1 MKKLIKG
8 IREFKKSFYCT
19 HIDLYEELSQGQHPR
34 ALIVCCADSRV
45 GPELLTNAQP
55 GEIFVIRNAGNII
68 PPYGATNG
76 GEGASVEYAVEALG
90 IRNIVVCG
98 HSHCGAMKGLLKLNT
113 LEEKMPLVYNWL
125 KHAEATRLLIKEN
138 YTHLEGEELLNATIA
153 ENVLT
158 QIENLKTYPSVHSK
172 LYDGTLKIYAWIYD
186 MDRGEVWAY
195 DAEKHAYI
203 PPHAQLPEDELDADL
218 LTDVPIT
225 CDIPSGSA
233 ASAASDKGS
242 TNISDPNVSNPHT
255 GNAWYVSS
263 ASSSSGGGGGD
274 SAGASNDNGASNGKS
289 SGNRPSKGA
298 KSVSPAASASTS
310 SGESRE
316 ARWFPRTRLSPE
328 QQDRIYR
335 GSSPR

>member
-8 IREFKKSFYCT
+8 LREFKKSFYCT
-19 HIDLYEELSQGQHPR
+19 HLDLYEELAQGQHPR
-34 ALIVCCADSRV
+34 ALIVCCSDSRV

-76 GEGASVEYAVEALG
+76 GEGASIEYAVEALG
-90 IRNIVVCG
+90 IRNIVICG

-158 QIENLKTYPSVHSK
+158 QIENLKTYPSIHSK
-172 LYDGTLKIYAWIYD
+172 LYDGTLKIYAWVYD

-203 PPHAQLPEDELDADL
+203 PPHAQLPEDDLDPDL
-218 LTDVPIT
+218 LTDAPIT
-225 CDIPSGSA
+225 CDISPGLAAGAATSTNTSNTWHINSASGNSSSSSSSYSGSA
-233 ASAASDKGS
+233 EASNGNGASKGVKSAPSAASE
-242 TNISDPNVSNPHT
+242 
-255 GNAWYVSS
+255 S
-263 ASSSSGGGGGD
+263 ANSGLSSGT
-274 SAGASNDNGASNGKS
+274 A
-289 SGNRPSKGA
+289 
-298 KSVSPAASASTS
+298 
-310 SGESRE
+310 RE
-316 ARWFPRTRLSPE
+316 TRGFPRTRLSPE

-335 GSSPR
+335 GSNPR

>member
-19 HIDLYEELSQGQHPR
+19 HLDLIEELAQGQHPR
-34 ALIVCCADSRV
+34 ALIVCCSDSRV
-45 GPELLTNAQP
+45 GPELLTNAEP

-76 GEGASVEYAVEALG
+76 GEGASIEYAVEALG

-172 LYDGTLKIYAWIYD
+172 LYDNTLKIYAWIYD

-203 PPHAQLPEDELDADL
+203 PPQAQLPEDELDPDL
-218 LTDVPIT
+218 LTDAPIT
-225 CDIPSGSA
+225 CDIPEGSA
-233 ASAASDKGS
+233 ARAASSKSS
-242 TNISDPNVSNPHT
+242 TNAS
-255 GNAWYVSS
+255 NAWYVNS
-263 ASSSSGGGGGD
+263 ASSSSGSGGSG
-274 SAGASNDNGASNGKS
+274 SASPSNSNGASNGN
-289 SGNRPSKGA
+289 GAA
-298 KSVSPAASASTS
+298 KSIKSAPPAASESAN
-310 SGESRE
+310 SGGSRE
-316 ARWFPRTRLSPE
+316 AQWFPRTRLSPE

-335 GSSPR
+335 GSNPR

>member
-1 MKKLIKG
+1 MKELIKG
-8 IREFKKSFYCT
+8 LREFKKSFYCT
-19 HIDLYEELSQGQHPR
+19 HIDLYEELAQGQHPM

-45 GPELLTNAQP
+45 GPELLTNAEP

-76 GEGASVEYAVEALG
+76 GEGASIEYAVEALG
-90 IRNIVVCG
+90 IRDIVICG

-158 QIENLKTYPSVHSK
+158 QIENLKTYPSIHSK

-203 PPHAQLPEDELDADL
+203 PPHAQLPEDELDPDL
-218 LTDVPIT
+218 LTDAPIT
-225 CDIPSGSA
+225 CEIPAGSA
-233 ASAASDKGS
+233 ASAASSKSSS
-242 TNISDPNVSNPHT
+242 TNTSNT
-255 GNAWYVSS
+255 WYVNS
-263 ASSSSGGGGGD
+263 ASSSSGNSDGS
-274 SAGASNDNGASNGKS
+274 SAGALNGNGASNGTGA
-289 SGNRPSKGA
+289 GNGASKGVTSA
-298 KSVSPAASASTS
+298 PPAASETS
-310 SGESRE
+310 SSGASRG
-316 ARWFPRTRLSPE
+316 AHWFPRTRLSPE

-335 GSSPR
+335 GSGSR

>member
-8 IREFKKSFYCT
+8 IRQFKKSFYCT
-19 HIDLYEELSQGQHPR
+19 HLDLYEELAQGQHPR
-34 ALIVCCADSRV
+34 ALIVCCSDSRV
-45 GPELLTNAQP
+45 APELLTNAGP

-76 GEGASVEYAVEALG
+76 GEGASIEYAVEALG
-90 IRNIVVCG
+90 IRDIVICG

-125 KHAEATRLLIKEN
+125 RHAEATRLLIKEN

-158 QIENLKTYPSVHSK
+158 QIENLKTYPSIHSK

-195 DAEKHAYI
+195 DAEKRAYI
-203 PPHAQLPEDELDADL
+203 PPHAQLPEDDLDADL
-218 LTDVPIT
+218 LQEAPIT
-225 CDIPSGSA
+225 CDIPTDA
-233 ASAASDKGS
+233 ASSPANEN
-242 TNISDPNVSNPHT
+242 T
-255 GNAWYVSS
+255 WYVNS
-263 ASSSSGGGGGD
+263 ASAGNNAGGNGSG
-274 SAGASNDNGASNGKS
+274 SAGASSRTAASNGNGSSNGTKS
-289 SGNRPSKGA
+289 APPASSEPVASG
-298 KSVSPAASASTS
+298 T
-310 SGESRE
+310 SRE
-316 ARWFPRTRLSPE
+316 AQWFPRTRLSPE

-335 GSSPR
+335 GSNPR

>member
-19 HIDLYEELSQGQHPR
+19 HIDLYEELAQGQHPR
-34 ALIVCCADSRV
+34 ALIVCCSDSRV
-45 GPELLTNAQP
+45 GPELLTNAKP

-76 GEGASVEYAVEALG
+76 GEGASIEYAVEALG

-158 QIENLKTYPSVHSK
+158 QIENLKTYPSIHSK

-218 LTDVPIT
+218 LTDAPIT
-225 CDIPSGSA
+225 CDIPEGSA
-233 ASAASDKGS
+233 ARAASSKSS
-242 TNISDPNVSNPHT
+242 TNAS
-255 GNAWYVSS
+255 NAWYVNS
-263 ASSSSGGGGGD
+263 ASSSSGSRGSG
-274 SAGASNDNGASNGKS
+274 SASPSNSNGASNGNGVSRSIKS
-289 SGNRPSKGA
+289 AP
-298 KSVSPAASASTS
+298 PAASESAN
-310 SGESRE
+310 SGGSRE
-316 ARWFPRTRLSPE
+316 AQWFPRTRLSPE

-335 GSSPR
+335 GSNPR

>member
-19 HIDLYEELSQGQHPR
+19 HLDLYEELAQGQHPR

-45 GPELLTNAQP
+45 GPELLTNAGP

-76 GEGASVEYAVEALG
+76 GEGASIEYAVEALG
-90 IRNIVVCG
+90 IRDIVICG

-113 LEEKMPLVYNWL
+113 LEEKMPLVYTWL

-158 QIENLKTYPSVHSK
+158 QIENLKTYPSIHSK
-172 LYDGTLKIYAWIYD
+172 LYDSTLKIYAWIYD

-203 PPHAQLPEDELDADL
+203 PPHAQLPQDDLDADL
-218 LTDVPIT
+218 LTDAPIT
-225 CDIPSGSA
+225 CDIPLDSA
-233 ASAASDKGS
+233 ATAASRQS
-242 TNISDPNVSNPHT
+242 TSQSASQST
-255 GNAWYVSS
+255 GNTWYANS
-263 ASSSSGGGGGD
+263 ASSGGG
-274 SAGASNDNGASNGKS
+274 S
-289 SGNRPSKGA
+289 SGGGTGTANGNGVSTGSSSA
-298 KSVSPAASASTS
+298 NGVKSVPAAAAEPAD
-310 SGESRE
+310 SGVSRE
-316 ARWFPRTRLSPE
+316 AQWFPRTRLSPE

-335 GSSPR
+335 GSGSR

>member
-8 IREFKKSFYCT
+8 LREFKKSFYCT
-19 HIDLYEELSQGQHPR
+19 HIDLYEELAQGQHPR

-45 GPELLTNAQP
+45 GPELLTNAEP

-158 QIENLKTYPSVHSK
+158 QIENLKTYPSIHSK

-203 PPHAQLPEDELDADL
+203 PPHAQLPEDDLDPDL
-218 LTDVPIT
+218 LTDAPVA
-225 CDIPSGSA
+225 CDMPMSSA
-233 ASAASDKGS
+233 ASAPDSKSSSATTSNTWYINSTSKGS
-242 TNISDPNVSNPHT
+242 S
-255 GNAWYVSS
+255 G
-263 ASSSSGGGGGD
+263 SGGAATAN
-274 SAGASNDNGASNGKS
+274 SNGASNGN
-289 SGNRPSKGA
+289 GASKGVTSA
-298 KSVSPAASASTS
+298 PPAASESAS
-310 SGESRE
+310 SGASRG
-316 ARWFPRTRLSPE
+316 AHWFPRTRLSPE

-335 GSSPR
+335 GSGSR

>member
-19 HIDLYEELSQGQHPR
+19 HIDLYEELAQGQHPR
-34 ALIVCCADSRV
+34 ALIVCCSDSRV

-76 GEGASVEYAVEALG
+76 GEGASIEYAVEALG
-90 IRNIVVCG
+90 IRNIVICG

-158 QIENLKTYPSVHSK
+158 QIENLKTYPSIHSK

-203 PPHAQLPEDELDADL
+203 PPHAQLPEDELDPDL
-218 LTDVPIT
+218 LMDAPIT
-225 CDIPSGSA
+225 CDIPIGSGDA
-233 ASAASDKGS
+233 A
-242 TNISDPNVSNPHT
+242 
-255 GNAWYVSS
+255 VSS
-263 ASSSSGGGGGD
+263 KSGASTSDSWHINRAGYSSSSEGGRGV
-274 SAGASNDNGASNGKS
+274 SNGNAVSNGTKPVPSGS
-289 SGNRPSKGA
+289 SAPSAPGA
-298 KSVSPAASASTS
+298 VRRAQ
-310 SGESRE
+310 G
-316 ARWFPRTRLSPE
+316 FPRTRLSPE

-335 GSSPR
+335 GSNSPN

>member
-19 HIDLYEELSQGQHPR
+19 HIDLYEELAQGQHPR
-34 ALIVCCADSRV
+34 ALIVCCSDSRV
-45 GPELLTNAQP
+45 GPELLTNAKP

-76 GEGASVEYAVEALG
+76 GEGASIEYAVEALG

-158 QIENLKTYPSVHSK
+158 QIENLKTYPSIHSK

-218 LTDVPIT
+218 LTDAPIT
-225 CDIPSGSA
+225 CDIPEGSA
-233 ASAASDKGS
+233 ARAASSKSS
-242 TNISDPNVSNPHT
+242 TNAS
-255 GNAWYVSS
+255 NAWYVNS
-263 ASSSSGGGGGD
+263 ASSSSGSRGSG
-274 SAGASNDNGASNGKS
+274 SASPSNSNGASNGNGVSRSIKS
-289 SGNRPSKGA
+289 AP
-298 KSVSPAASASTS
+298 PAASSESAN
-310 SGESRE
+310 SGGSRE
-316 ARWFPRTRLSPE
+316 AQWFPRTRLSPE

-335 GSSPR
+335 GSNPR

>member
-19 HIDLYEELSQGQHPR
+19 HLDLYEELAQGQHPR
-34 ALIVCCADSRV
+34 ALIVCCSDSRV
-45 GPELLTNAQP
+45 GPELLTNAGP

-76 GEGASVEYAVEALG
+76 GEGASIEYAVEALG
-90 IRNIVVCG
+90 IRDIVICG

-125 KHAEATRLLIKEN
+125 RHAEATRLLIKEN

-158 QIENLKTYPSVHSK
+158 QIENLKTYPSIHSK

-203 PPHAQLPEDELDADL
+203 PPYAQLPEDDLDADL
-218 LTDVPIT
+218 LQEAPIT
-225 CDIPSGSA
+225 CDIPTDA
-233 ASAASDKGS
+233 ASS
-242 TNISDPNVSNPHT
+242 TANDNT
-255 GNAWYVSS
+255 WYVNS
-263 ASSSSGGGGGD
+263 
-274 SAGASNDNGASNGKS
+274 
-289 SGNRPSKGA
+289 
-298 KSVSPAASASTS
+298 ASASNNSGGNGSGRAGDS
-310 SGESRE
+310 SRKAASTNGNGSSNGTKSAPPASPEPAVPGTSRE
-316 ARWFPRTRLSPE
+316 AQWFPRTRLSPE

-335 GSSPR
+335 GSNPR